1 MEHTMAGATTTLVK
15 PSPVSDFA
23 AHQGTTE
30 PRWLRYLLTAI
41 ALSFL
46 TLFIVL
52 PAANV
57 FSQALAKG
65 WQAYV
70 NVLVP
75 QKPAD
80 MSKLSFSEKRMVNKA
95 VAQSEKNWTSIKM
108 TVSVVLLA
116 LPLNVIFGIAAAWAI
131 ARFKFPGRSLLIS
144 LIDLPF
150 SVSPVVAGLIFVLLF
165 GRQSPWG
172 DWAGNFT
179 YPSPFSIFWRG
190 FTESW
195 FPFGFGTW
203 YTGVIFT
210 PLSIVLATIFVTF
223 PFVPRSLIPL
233 MQAQGTDEELA
244 SLSLGATGWQ
254 TFFRVTLPNIKWGL
268 IYGITLCA
276 ARALGEFGA
285 VSVVSGH
292 LDPNDTMPLRI
303 EKLWQEYDNQAA
315 FTMASLLTTLAVLTL
330 IIKTYVEIRTANQLK
345 AGAES
350 KSL

>member
-1 MEHTMAGATTTLVK
+1 MAGATTTLVK
-15 PSPVSDFA
+15 PSAVSDFT

-30 PRWLRYLLTAI
+30 PRIVRWGLTAV
-41 ALSFL
+41 ALVFL

-65 WQAYV
+65 WTAYTS
-70 NVLVP
+70 VLVP

-80 MSKLSFSEKRMVNKA
+80 MSKLSFSERRVVNKQISQA
-95 VAQSEKNWTSIKM
+95 EKNWSAIRM
-108 TVSVVLLA
+108 TLAVVILA
-116 LPLNVIFGIAAAWAI
+116 LPLNILFGIAAAWAI

-165 GRQSPWG
+165 GRQSAFG

-179 YPSPFSIFWRG
+179 YPWPFSLHWRG
-190 FTESW
+190 FAESW
-195 FPFGFGTW
+195 FPLGFSTW

-210 PLSIVLATIFVTF
+210 PLSIILATVFVTF

-233 MQAQGTDEELA
+233 MQAQGTEEELA

-268 IYGITLCA
+268 IYGVTLCA

-315 FTMASLLTTLAVLTL
+315 FTMASLLTSLAVLTL
-330 IIKTYVEIRTANQLK
+330 VIKTYVEIRTTRQLR
-345 AGAES
+345 AGES
-350 KSL
+350 SGK

>member
-1 MEHTMAGATTTLVK
+1 MAGTTATLVK

-30 PRWLRYLLTAI
+30 PRWLRWLLTAI
-41 ALSFL
+41 AISFL

-52 PAANV
+52 PAVNV

-65 WQAYV
+65 WQAYTT
-70 NVLVP
+70 VLAP
-75 QKPAD
+75 QKPAN
-80 MSKLSFSEKRMVNKA
+80 LEELPRAERRVINKQIS
-95 VAQSEKNWTSIKM
+95 QSEKNWSAIRM
-108 TVSVVLLA
+108 TLSVVALA
-116 LPLNVIFGIAAAWAI
+116 IPMNILFGIAAAWAI
-131 ARFKFPGRSLLIS
+131 ARFRFPGRSLLIS

-165 GRQSPWG
+165 GRQSAFG

-179 YPSPFSIFWRG
+179 YPWPFSLYWRG
-190 FTESW
+190 FAESW
-195 FPFGFGTW
+195 FPLGFGTW

-210 PLSIVLATIFVTF
+210 PLSIILATIFVTF

-268 IYGITLCA
+268 IYGVTLCA

-330 IIKTYVEIRTANQLK
+330 IVKTYVEIRTAKQLR

-350 KSL
+350 K

>member
-1 MEHTMAGATTTLVK
+1 MAGTAATIIR
-15 PSPVSDFA
+15 PSPVSDFS

-30 PRWLRYLLTAI
+30 PRWFRVLLTSL
-41 ALSFL
+41 ALLFL
-46 TLFIVL
+46 SLFIVL

-65 WQAYV
+65 WQAYTH
-70 NVLVP
+70 VLFP
-75 QKPAD
+75 QKPANLD
-80 MSKLSFSEKRMVNKA
+80 ELPRAERRVITKQI
-95 VAQSEKNWTSIKM
+95 AQSEKNWASIRM
-108 TVSVVLLA
+108 TTGVVLLA
-116 LPLNVIFGIAAAWAI
+116 LPLNVVFGIAAAWAI

-165 GRQSPWG
+165 GRQSPFG

-179 YPSPFSIFWRG
+179 YPQPFSLYWRG
-190 FTESW
+190 FAESW
-195 FPFGFGTW
+195 LPLGFGTW

-210 PLSIVLATIFVTF
+210 PLAIVLATIFVTF

-233 MQAQGTDEELA
+233 MQAQGVDEELA

-254 TFFRVTLPNIKWGL
+254 TFRRVTLPNIKWGL
-268 IYGITLCA
+268 IYGITLCL
-276 ARALGEFGA
+276 ARGLGEFGA

-315 FTMASLLTTLAVLTL
+315 FTMASLLTSLEVVTLAV
-330 IIKTYVEIRTANQLK
+330 KTFVELRTASQLRDG
-345 AGAES
+345 AG
-350 KSL
+350 K